1 MHTSLQATLLQATP
15 SCYWQEN
22 KQKLNCCCLKA
33 IRSLQFHFY
42 HMPMSFEKKNI
53 SAHSEKCAKNKF
65 VCYEIN
71 TLVKVFISLL
81 VIENEKEKEITE
93 KRHKKTHI

>member
-1 MHTSLQATLLQATP
+1 MS
-15 SCYWQEN
+15 
-22 KQKLNCCCLKA
+22 
-33 IRSLQFHFY
+33 
-42 HMPMSFEKKNI
+42 MSFEKKNI